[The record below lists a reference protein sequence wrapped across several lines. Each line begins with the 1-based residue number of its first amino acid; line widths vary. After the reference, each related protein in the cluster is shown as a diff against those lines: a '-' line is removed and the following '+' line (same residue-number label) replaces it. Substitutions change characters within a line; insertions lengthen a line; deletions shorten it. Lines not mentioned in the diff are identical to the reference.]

1 MQKQIQLTESWEL
14 RFGLTTAKFSTRAFR
29 AQFAKKSVKREKED
43 LEETVKDATE
53 ELTEIAA
60 KDAEEVTETPETKHL
75 RLLIR
80 E

>member
-1 MQKQIQLTESWEL
+1 MAL
-14 RFGLTTAKFSTRAFR
+14 RFRLTTAKFSIRVFR
-29 AQFAKKSVKREKED
+29 VQFVRKSVKREKED